1 MVVSQQWDLALLGI
15 LSKYLIFG
23 ILALNKLKQI
33 NTAVRKVVRTF
44 VFVLSCGSTKNLAR

>member
-23 ILALNKLKQI
+23 ILALNKLKQV
-33 NTAVRKVVRTF
+33 NTAVRKVVENNR
-44 VFVLSCGSTKNLAR
+44 A